1 MIHPSVQIFLPE
13 ILELFKK
20 SKVESAFLFGSV
32 LTENFNS
39 ESDIDFIIN
48 FQEKIDPLEKGELY
62 WNLYDNLK
70 NKLDREVDIISEK
83 SLKNPYFIKEINH
96 SKLKIYG

>member
-20 SKVESAFLFGSV
+20 CKVESAFLFGSV

-70 NKLDREVDIISEK
+70 NKLDHEVDIISEK

>member
-1 MIHPSVQIFLPE
+1 
-13 ILELFKK
+13 
-20 SKVESAFLFGSV
+20 

-70 NKLDREVDIISEK
+70 NKLDHEVDIISEK

>member
-1 MIHPSVQIFLPE
+1 MIHPSVQVFLPE
-13 ILELFKK
+13 ILELLKK

-32 LTENFNS
+32 LTNS
-39 ESDIDFIIN
+39 FGPESDIDFIIN
-48 FQEKIDPLEKGELY
+48 FKEQLDPMEKGELY

-96 SKLKIYG
+96 SKYKIYG